1 MKISQIPPVDMVLRP
16 KEKTSPIKKTKA
28 LDVVLDQLEIVGGD
42 AALFAAPVP
51 VSKKA
56 MAAMRKKRKKKPES
70 EQTDPG

>member
-16 KEKTSPIKKTKA
+16 KEKTKA